1 MSDQVVKLRVD
12 TGVSVPGG
20 SPLHV
25 AIEVRAPRQAS
36 LGAAPAVLVCQPGG
50 GMNRRYWDLMP
61 GHGSG
66 GDAAS
71 DISFSFAR
79 QMAGRGFIVVY
90 LDHPAVGESD
100 RPEDGYALTPEIVVQ
115 ADHAAV
121 AQVLSSLRAGSLM
134 AELPPLPDLV
144 AIGVGHSMG
153 AMTTLLQQAAF
164 KPYAGL
170 ALLGFSTRGMPEYVP
185 PEVKALAEDPARVR
199 AELPRLAKAMF
210 QVPYPEMKPSPQSNA
225 IFAGNAADPRGVEAI
240 KAARDRMLPMLA
252 FLSMIPGNVAPEA
265 AQIEVPLFLALG
277 ERDIAGSP
285 HQVPAAFTASRD
297 LSLHILPGT
306 GHSHFLFPARTGLFN
321 RLGGWARLV
330 AGGL

>member
-1 MSDQVVKLRVD
+1 MSEHSVSLRID
-12 TGVSVPGG
+12 TGVAVPGG
-20 SPLHV
+20 TPLHV

-36 LGAAPAVLVCQPGG
+36 LGAAPVVLVCQPGG

-61 GHGSG
+61 GNGSG
-66 GDAAS
+66 GDAAN

-100 RPEDGYALTPEIVVQ
+100 RPEDGYALTPDVVVR
-115 ADHAAV
+115 ADQAAV

-134 AELPPLPDLV
+134 PELPPLPDLV

-153 AMTTLLQQAAF
+153 AMTTLLQQAMF

-170 ALLGFSTRGMPEYVP
+170 ALLGFSTRGMPEYVS
-185 PEVKALAEDPARVR
+185 PEVKELAQDPPKVR
-199 AELPRLAKAMF
+199 AELERLARATF
-210 QVPYPEMKPSPQSNA
+210 QVPYPEVKPSPQSNS
-225 IFAGNAADPRGVEAI
+225 IFAGSTADPRGVEAI
-240 KAARDRMLPMLA
+240 KVARDKMLPMLA
-252 FLSMIPGNVAPEA
+252 YLSMIPGNVAPEA

-277 ERDIAGSP
+277 ERDIAGPP
-285 HQVPAAFTASRD
+285 HQVPAAFPKSRD
-297 LSLHILPGT
+297 LSLHILPET

-330 AGGL
+330 AGGV